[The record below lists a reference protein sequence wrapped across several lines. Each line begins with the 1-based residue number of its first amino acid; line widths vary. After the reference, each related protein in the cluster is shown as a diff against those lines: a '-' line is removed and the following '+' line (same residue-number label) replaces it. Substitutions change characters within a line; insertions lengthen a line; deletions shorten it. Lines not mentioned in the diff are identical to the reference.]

1 MSLHRLVTQ
10 FVVLTAFFYFGL
22 FAAGIEEM
30 RSAVANQDGLHS
42 SDDLLVHYQEQINS
56 SAQAEEG
63 ASIRIYQNGYAH
75 IFYPEYMKQAG
86 NYGVHLND
94 EALQKI
100 WNLLISS
107 NLLAFDEALVR
118 SEILRERKL
127 RMESLSTLS
136 SVSDTSQIRLEI
148 YPNRYQSIGF
158 GSGDRNELKKI
169 AWTSLSWDA
178 KSYPKNTMLQS
189 LTMLQTHLQSIMAQ
203 HDLKRLD

>member
-1 MSLHRLVTQ
+1 MNIKYLKLRENMSLHRLVTQ
-10 FVVLTAFFYFGL
+10 FVVLIAVFYFGL

-94 EALQKI
+94 EALQKT

-118 SEILRERKL
+118 SEILRER
-127 RMESLSTLS
+127 
-136 SVSDTSQIRLEI
+136 
-148 YPNRYQSIGF
+148 
-158 GSGDRNELKKI
+158 
-169 AWTSLSWDA
+169 
-178 KSYPKNTMLQS
+178 
-189 LTMLQTHLQSIMAQ
+189 
-203 HDLKRLD
+203 